1 MPLGTE
7 VNLGPV
13 DVVLDGVLGSP
24 LPSPKSGTAASFR
37 PMSIV
42 AKRLDG

>member
-13 DVVLDGVLGSP
+13 DVVLDAVAAP
-24 LPSPKSGTAASFR
+24 PNRGTDTQF
-37 PMSIV
+37 
-42 AKRLDG
+42 